1 MKQIRISSGFEKS
14 HEQRGNVSSLEDALA
29 DAWDSVFYSFP
40 GVIIHTTPL
49 LVKDY
54 KVKTAE
60 FDFANRQ
67 IKVQEQFID
76 LLAQHGLDTTS
87 ALEGV
92 LKHELGHYVLC
103 PRELS
108 TFLYLA
114 MLSRAQWQEKA
125 PDILNYHLDGMLNIH
140 LMLEE
145 TGGKD
150 LRAVYRTMNAI
161 SAKSQTG
168 AALDRLMTLLYQHHT
183 IGKFVDDD
191 LGEKKLIATFKALQ
205 KEEITLEEKA
215 RENKKTYF
223 RSRAKPGDAPIE
235 QILCERMIDLAM
247 TDFSIYKNSEYGVD
261 SQVFRNAHDLWPEL
275 LRFGDAVQDLL
286 ANKPQIPGTEP
297 KTGSRDSKKGKPRPG
312 SHGHHGMWVND
323 FTDSQI
329 SDALNDIIKKQ
340 GKRTYDALRDF
351 VAKER
356 GKDPEPPTPVPKR
369 AGLER
374 TEINWNDNCIP
385 FYARKAIEFGI
396 PIVKKPLKVER
407 NDMYPARNREFSIGD
422 SMNQWN
428 RFHGGRKL
436 LPGISK
442 QREYVPSL
450 HADRKFKVPD
460 AVIYLDTSGSMQ
472 DPKLDSPAVTASFVI
487 ANAYH
492 ANGCRV
498 GVVNFSVDTLM
509 LKPTRDLNDV
519 YSFLCAYW
527 GGGTLLDIERI
538 KKYFSELARN
548 KDPRARYLSTEKKM
562 TKDDYE
568 AAAQHLDREEKDALY
583 AKEVLTTTAPELNE
597 VYQGI
602 DNLMITDSDIGNIE
616 DLVSH
621 MNELAT
627 VTRNGIFVVR
637 NTERAKQW
645 RKLKLPNT
653 TVYDV
658 GEGKDF
664 AGWVIGEVF
673 NQIQPKTNKF
683 GVGLLQ

>member
-1 MKQIRISSGFEKS
+1 MS
-14 HEQRGNVSSLEDALA
+14 NLEHAL
-29 DAWDSVFYSFP
+29 DEAWDSVFSAFP
-40 GVIIHTTPL
+40 GIVIHTTPV
-49 LVKDY
+49 LVKDPN
-54 KVKTAE
+54 VKTAE

-67 IKVQEQFID
+67 IKVQEQFIE
-76 LLAQHGLDTTS
+76 LLVQHGLDTTS

-125 PDILNYHLDGMLNIH
+125 PDILNYYFDGMLNIH

-161 SAKSQTG
+161 STKTQNG
-168 AALDRLMTLLYQHHT
+168 AALYRLMTLLYQHHT

-191 LGEKKLIATFKALQ
+191 LGEKELITKFKELQ
-205 KEEITLEEKA
+205 KKETTLEEKA
-215 RENKKTYF
+215 RKGKKTYF
-223 RSRAKPGDAPIE
+223 RSRARPGVAPVE

-247 TDFSIYKNSEYGVD
+247 IDFSIYKNSEYGLD
-261 SQVFRNAHDLWPEL
+261 SQVFRNAHDLWSEL
-275 LRFGDAVQDLL
+275 LRFGDAIKDIVE
-286 ANKPQIPGTEP
+286 NKPQVPNTGP
-297 KTGSRDSKKGKPRPG
+297 KTGSRGRKTGTPRAG

-323 FTDSQI
+323 FTDSEI
-329 SDALNDIIKKQ
+329 SNALNDIIKKY
-340 GKRTYDALRDF
+340 GKRTYDAIRDF

-356 GKDPEPPTPVPKR
+356 GKDPEPPPSVPKR

-374 TEINWNDNCIP
+374 TNITWNDGCIP
-385 FYARKAIEFGI
+385 YYTRKASVFGI

-407 NDMYPARNREFSIGD
+407 KDLYPARNREFSIGD
-422 SMNQWN
+422 SIALWN
-428 RFHGGRKL
+428 RFQGGRKL

-442 QREYVPSL
+442 KREYVPSL

-460 AVIYLDTSGSMQ
+460 AVIYLDTSASMK
-472 DPKLDSPAVTASFVI
+472 DPNLDSSAVTAAFVI

-519 YSFLCAYW
+519 HSFLCAYW

-538 KKYFSELARN
+538 KKYFSELAKN
-548 KDPRARYLSTEKKM
+548 KDPRAKYMTSEKKM
-562 TKDDYE
+562 TKKDYE
-568 AAAQHLDREEKDALY
+568 AAVQKLHPEEKEALY
-583 AKEVLTTTAPELNE
+583 SKEVLEAKTPELLEAYN
-597 VYQGI
+597 QI
-602 DNLMITDSDIGNIE
+602 DNIMITDSDIGNIE
-616 DLVSH
+616 DLVTH

-637 NTERAKQW
+637 NPERAKKW
-645 RKLKLPNT
+645 RELNLPNT
-653 TVYDV
+653 NVYDI

-664 AGWVIGEVF
+664 VGWVIGEVF

-683 GVGLLQ
+683 GVELQQ